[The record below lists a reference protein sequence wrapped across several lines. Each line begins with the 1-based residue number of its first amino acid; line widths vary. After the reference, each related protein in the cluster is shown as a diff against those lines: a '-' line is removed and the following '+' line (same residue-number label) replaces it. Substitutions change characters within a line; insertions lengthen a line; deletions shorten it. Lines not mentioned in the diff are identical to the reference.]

1 MLFTQNVRERLS
13 RVSVPR
19 CSLEFPRAER
29 IRSLTVSILAAD
41 VRLACGH
48 LLLRFSDG
56 AHTREN
62 PVNIPRRRSGRLLL
76 LCARLLPT
84 SSSGGIL
91 DSTGPAAETLA
102 QSADARET
110 SRIGAGSG
118 LRSESK
124 VLSALLPRPQDRFPF
139 KAPFLYGQSP
149 ATQLIRLLLSALL
162 LMPFQDTVS
171 DSCGTLTRGVL
182 LFKQVPLS
190 GANGSF
196 KKWLSVSFPRCRGFR
211 PPRPPDADAAGI
223 RSGSLWASFKA
234 RSCFYGYKS
243 YARVAVRAFPIAG
256 SGPRP

>member
-19 CSLEFPRAER
+19 CSLELPRAER

-48 LLLRFSDG
+48 LFLRFSDG

-124 VLSALLPRPQDRFPF
+124 VLLALLPRPQDRFPF
-139 KAPFLYGQSP
+139 KAPFLYGQTP
-149 ATQLIRLLLSALL
+149 
-162 LMPFQDTVS
+162 
-171 DSCGTLTRGVL
+171 G
-182 LFKQVPLS
+182 
-190 GANGSF
+190 
-196 KKWLSVSFPRCRGFR
+196 
-211 PPRPPDADAAGI
+211 DAIYQTAAI
-223 RSGSLWASFKA
+223 H
-234 RSCFYGYKS
+234 
-243 YARVAVRAFPIAG
+243 VAVDAF
-256 SGPRP
+256 SRHSL